1 MPVIGLCQISSA
13 HKNHEIFRG
22 DTLSRLQ
29 ARSKIYTKMIES
41 SLVIINYKIL
51 CIQYLKFV
59 NWWRHG
65 VGYITQCKTHSG
77 A

>member
-51 CIQYLKFV
+51 FNIWNLLIGV
-59 NWWRHG
+59 NMG
-65 VGYITQCKTHSG
+65 LDI
-77 A
+77 